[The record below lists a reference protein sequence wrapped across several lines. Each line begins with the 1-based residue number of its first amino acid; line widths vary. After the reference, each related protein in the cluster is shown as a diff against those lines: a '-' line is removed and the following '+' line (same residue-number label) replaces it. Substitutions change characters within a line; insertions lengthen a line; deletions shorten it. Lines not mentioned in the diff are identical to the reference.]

1 MESWV
6 NIGQHYGT
14 ISILLLLIKQQSV
27 VDSQSMR
34 QSICTF
40 RYLDS
45 TIGEMI
51 SNLLVNPKG
60 SVLVLDQQSLVLE
73 VPDFR
78 VYVT

>member
-34 QSICTF
+34 QSICNKF
-40 RYLDS
+40 
-45 TIGEMI
+45 
-51 SNLLVNPKG
+51 
-60 SVLVLDQQSLVLE
+60 
-73 VPDFR
+73 VPFVIWTQESGR
-78 VYVT
+78 